1 MSKKKRAQH
10 VCVIPEHTALFNGIP
25 SAIVASYRG
34 HPKVQEFDSAFARDF
49 LLLTIAEG
57 SGRRAV
63 SVSKKSGARAFMIS
77 IRRELKKWTKGDAG
91 LEALLRQYWKNIFKA
106 VLKETVL
113 LSSAAL

>member
-1 MSKKKRAQH
+1 MSKKKRVPH
-10 VCVIPEHTALFNGIP
+10 LCVIPEHAALFNGVP
-25 SAIVASYRG
+25 SAIVESYRR
-34 HPKVQEFDSAFARDF
+34 HPKVIGFDSGFARDF
-49 LLLTIAEG
+49 LLLAIAEG
-57 SGRRAV
+57 SGRRAT

-91 LEALLRQYWKNIFKA
+91 LEALLRQYRKNIFKA

>member
-1 MSKKKRAQH
+1 
-10 VCVIPEHTALFNGIP
+10 
-25 SAIVASYRG
+25 
-34 HPKVQEFDSAFARDF
+34 
-49 LLLTIAEG
+49 
-57 SGRRAV
+57 
-63 SVSKKSGARAFMIS
+63 MIS